1 MLMAKL
7 SEVTE
12 AKLVFTL
19 IAFAIIG
26 TCAVVQKNVTD
37 QGTLLIIRRLL
48 WEWSPLIICTSHRG
62 FMYRGEY
69 RHARY
74 EDDGTMPEEL
84 SPIAKAAIDQARV
97 ENAKGLLEQKRA
109 EQKQID
115 PKNPDKKGTKSIQPP
130 DPAPTKPKESD
141 PKEIQPAAPEEIP
154 HTEAPKP
161 QYPARDQVRMPG
173 KKPYIDFL
181 RPLLDKRVSVDMV
194 NGAHV
199 EGVLKAFNNYEIK
212 IELGSHRM
220 ILMKHAIVFIDI
232 LEPVVPPAPTTPEPP
247 TQPSDETAPA
257 QNSPE

>member
-115 PKNPDKKGTKSIQPP
+115 PRPRKKATKSIQPP

-154 HTEAPKP
+154 TQK
-161 QYPARDQVRMPG
+161 
-173 KKPYIDFL
+173 
-181 RPLLDKRVSVDMV
+181 RPSPNTQRVTRFGCLEKS
-194 NGAHV
+194 
-199 EGVLKAFNNYEIK
+199 
-212 IELGSHRM
+212 R
-220 ILMKHAIVFIDI
+220 ILTF
-232 LEPVVPPAPTTPEPP
+232 
-247 TQPSDETAPA
+247 
-257 QNSPE
+257 